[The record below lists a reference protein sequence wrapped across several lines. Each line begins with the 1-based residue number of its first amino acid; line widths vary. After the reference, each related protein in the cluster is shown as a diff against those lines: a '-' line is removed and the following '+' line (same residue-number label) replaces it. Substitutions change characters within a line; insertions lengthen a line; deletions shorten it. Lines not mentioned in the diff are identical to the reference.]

1 MSNMLL
7 VPTESVLLGLQLPP
21 DAPSL
26 ADSVA
31 AAVRDGVARGL
42 LVPGTTYSVYQLA
55 DELGVSRSPAREAL
69 LRLGEAGLVT
79 IVRNRGFHVV
89 RPTAHDVEEIFEVRL
104 ALEPAAARRLC
115 ERGEDAAVAAVAAVG
130 AAYHDLAVAAGCGD
144 EPAFWRADRAVHDR
158 ILRGAGNARAAVIV
172 EQLRAAT
179 VLLGAPT
186 TATGRSLLEICAEH
200 EPVVR
205 AVLSRNGAAAEAA
218 MRTHLTRTGALLGE
232 AAG

>member
-1 MSNMLL
+1 MTSD
-7 VPTESVLLGLQLPP
+7 SVRLGLQLPAQ
-21 DAPSL
+21 APSL
-26 ADSVA
+26 ADGVA

-42 LVPGTTYSVYQLA
+42 LVPGTTYSVYRLA
-55 DELGVSRSPAREAL
+55 EELGVSRSPAREAL
-69 LRLGEAGLVT
+69 VRLGDAGLVT

-115 ERGEDAAVAAVAAVG
+115 ERGHDDAVAAVG
-130 AAYHDLAVAAGCGD
+130 AAYDDLAAAAACGD
-144 EPAFWRADRAVHDR
+144 EPAFWRADRAVHDL

-172 EQLRAAT
+172 EQLRAAI
-179 VLLGAPT
+179 VLLSAPT
-186 TATGRSLLEICAEH
+186 TTTGRSLREVGAEH

-205 AVLSRNGAAAEAA
+205 AVLARDGAAAESA
-218 MRTHLTRTGALLGE
+218 MREHLTRTGELLAA

>member
-1 MSNMLL
+1 M
-7 VPTESVLLGLQLPP
+7 
-21 DAPSL
+21 
-26 ADSVA
+26 
-31 AAVRDGVARGL
+31 RDGVARGV
-42 LVPGTTYSVYQLA
+42 LVPGPTYSVYRVA

-89 RPTAHDVEEIFEVRL
+89 RPSAHDVDEIFEVRL

-115 ERGEDAAVAAVAAVG
+115 ERGDDAAVAAVG
-130 AAYHDLAVAAGCGD
+130 ASYDELADAASRGD
-144 EPAFWRADRAVHDR
+144 EPAFWRADRGLHDA
-158 ILRGAGNARAAVIV
+158 ILRGAGNGRAAVIV

-186 TATGRSLLEICAEH
+186 TATGRSLPEVCAEH

-205 AVLSRNGAAAEAA
+205 AVLARDGAAAETA
-218 MRTHLTRTGALLGE
+218 MRVHLERTGALL
-232 AAG
+232 AATAGS

>member
-1 MSNMLL
+1 MTDVS
-7 VPTESVLLGLQLPP
+7 VPLGLQLPSG
-21 DAPSL
+21 ASSL
-26 ADSVA
+26 ADGVV

-42 LVPGTTYSVYQLA
+42 LVPDTTYSVYQLA

-115 ERGEDAAVAAVAAVG
+115 ERGDDEAVAGVG
-130 AAYHDLAVAAGCGD
+130 AAYDDLASAARRHD

-158 ILRGAGNARAAVIV
+158 ILRGADNGRAAVIV

-179 VLLGAPT
+179 VLLGDPT
-186 TATGRSLLEICAEH
+186 TATGRSLTEICAEH
-200 EPVVR
+200 GPVVQ
-205 AVLSRNGAAAEAA
+205 AVLARDGDAAEAA
-218 MRTHLTRTGALLGE
+218 MREHLSRTGALLAA

>member
-7 VPTESVLLGLQLPP
+7 VPTTSVLLGLQLPT
-21 DAPSL
+21 DASSL
-26 ADSVA
+26 ADGVA

-89 RPTAHDVEEIFEVRL
+89 RPTAHDVEEIFQVRL

-115 ERGEDAAVAAVAAVG
+115 ERGDEASVAAVG
-130 AAYHDLAVAAGCGD
+130 AAYDDLAASAGRGD

-158 ILRGAGNARAAVIV
+158 ILRGAGNARAALIV

-205 AVLSRNGAAAEAA
+205 AVLARDGAAAEAA
-218 MRTHLTRTGALLGE
+218 MREHLSRTGALLGA